1 MGNFIP
7 CHGFNYNVV
16 KIKDL
21 YKTHVM
27 KIKLTAMMITT
38 HSRWALHG
46 GVCRLFFKYSIEFS
60 FKM

>member
-38 HSRWALHG
+38 PRAIRIKFDLSRAN
-46 GVCRLFFKYSIEFS
+46 FS
-60 FKM
+60 FISVFV